1 MWEMPLDRTGEIGLS
16 RQIFRVLSGRILSG
30 QLSQGE
36 SLPST
41 RELAR
46 ELGVSRN
53 TVNEAY
59 AMLLAEGFVD
69 SRQGAPTRVSAGLGP
84 ALSLGHKPDPA
95 ARGRPEAA
103 VQGPDI
109 RYDFR
114 TGRPDLALF
123 PWAAWSRIVSA
134 AAVGLST
141 DQLGY
146 GGLEGYAPL
155 RAEISAWLLRSRGI
169 EVDPADV
176 FITAGATQALNLL
189 ADILYRDGLS
199 FSLESPS
206 HPGVQAILMKRYPV
220 RWIPV
225 DAFGMQTDRLTGQDT
240 AAVFATPSHQY
251 PLGGILP
258 AGRRAALVR
267 LARTHG
273 FYLVEDDYDS
283 EFRYSG
289 APVTPLYSM
298 DPTRVVYVGT
308 FSKTVYPALRLG
320 FVILP
325 EALQAEWRRRRR
337 LLDVQSP
344 ILEQAALAEFLRT
357 RQMDRHVRRMRRAYG
372 EKRQLLLDAQE
383 SVFGSAVRTWGD
395 ASGLHLVLQFPG
407 RDFGGSF
414 VRDAAAA
421 GIRILPLKAYCPGGD
436 GHGDMLLLGYG
447 HLEPA
452 AIAEA
457 IAALAH
463 FLNEWKGDTHG
474 LQQDG

>member
-1 MWEMPLDRTGEIGLS
+1 MWEIPLDRESEIGLS

-30 QLSQGE
+30 QLAQGE

-41 RELAR
+41 RGLAR
-46 ELGVSRN
+46 DLDVSRN

-59 AMLLAEGFVD
+59 AMLTAEGFID
-69 SRQGAPTRVSAGLGP
+69 SRQGAPTRVSAGL
-84 ALSLGHKPDPA
+84 SLASGHV
-95 ARGRPEAA
+95 PETSAHR
-103 VQGPDI
+103 GPDSAAQGSVI

-114 TGRPDLALF
+114 TGRPDLARF
-123 PWAAWSRIVSA
+123 PWPAWSRIV
-134 AAVGLST
+134 AAVAGRLPA

-155 RAEISAWLLRSRGI
+155 RAEISGWLLRSRGI
-169 EVDPADV
+169 EADPADV
-176 FITAGATQALNLL
+176 FITAGATQALHLL
-189 ADILYRDGLS
+189 ADILHRDGLS
-199 FSLESPS
+199 FSLENPS
-206 HPGVQAILMKRYPV
+206 HPGVQTILMKGFPV
-220 RWIPV
+220 RWVPV
-225 DAFGMQTDRLTGQDT
+225 DAFGIQTDLLTGTDT
-240 AAVFATPSHQY
+240 AAVFVTPSHQY

-258 AGRRAALVR
+258 AGRRAALIR

-289 APVTPLYSM
+289 APVSPLYTM
-298 DPTRVVYVGT
+298 DPSRVVYVGT
-308 FSKTVYPALRLG
+308 FSKTAYPALRLG

-337 LLDVQSP
+337 LLDVQNP
-344 ILEQAALAEFLRT
+344 ILEQAALAEFLRS
-357 RQMDRHVRRMRRAYG
+357 RKMDRHVRRMRRVYG
-372 EKRQLLLDAQE
+372 DKRQLLLDALE
-383 SVFGSAVRTWGD
+383 SAFGGAVHTWGD

-414 VRDAAAA
+414 ARDAAAA
-421 GIRILPLKAYCPGGD
+421 GIRILPLKTYCPGENRHD
-436 GHGDMLLLGYG
+436 DMLLLGYG

-452 AIAEA
+452 AIAGA
-457 IAALAH
+457 IAVLAC
-463 FLNEWKGDTHG
+463 FLKEWKGDNHG